1 MSKTREA
8 KKVNRVVKKLNK
20 QLVADV
26 FKDRFFIRQLRKTFG
41 CDNVEYFQ
49 FELIDK
55 EQPERNQITK
65 WYNSFEICHFVNIH
79 REINDFIVNSDFWEK
94 HREREGV

>member
-8 KKVNRVVKKLNK
+8 KKVNKVVKRLSR
-20 QLVADV
+20 QLATDV
-26 FKDRFFIRQLRKTFG
+26 FKDRFFIRQLRKAFG
-41 CDNVEYFQ
+41 CNKVEYFQ

-65 WYNSFEICHFVNIH
+65 WYDSFEICRFAEVHQ
-79 REINDFIVNSDFWEK
+79 EINDFIVNSDFWEK